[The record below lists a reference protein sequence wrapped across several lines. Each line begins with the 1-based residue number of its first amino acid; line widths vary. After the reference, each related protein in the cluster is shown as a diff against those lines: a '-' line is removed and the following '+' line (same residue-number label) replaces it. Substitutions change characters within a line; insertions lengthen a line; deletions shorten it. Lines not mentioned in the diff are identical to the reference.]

1 MCIRSRQ
8 RAWAAEVWGHSKCE
22 RKLLI
27 AAHVPEVFAAFIHA
41 FVAIKHHGAVITR
54 VWAVERLKEML
65 PIGRVKAAAAWGLRG
80 LVAIGMRRRHVG
92 WEFMLI
98 V

>member
-27 AAHVPEVFAAFIHA
+27 AAHVPEVLAAFIHA
-41 FVAIKHHGAVITR
+41 FVAIKHHGAIITGI
-54 VWAVERLKEML
+54 WAVQRLKEML
-65 PIGRVKAAAAWGLRG
+65 SVGRVQTAAAWRLRG
-80 LVAIGMRRRHVG
+80 LVAIRKRRRHVG
-92 WEFMLI
+92 CELMLI